1 MKNWESLD
9 ENILLSIINMKLRN
23 YYSSLDDLCDDLQID
38 QIALETK
45 LATINYNYQKSNNQF
60 VYQD

>member
-23 YYSSLDDLCDDLQID
+23 YYSSLIDLCDDLQID
-38 QIALETK
+38 QKKLEAK
-45 LATINYNYQKSNNQF
+45 LATVNYYYQKTNNQF